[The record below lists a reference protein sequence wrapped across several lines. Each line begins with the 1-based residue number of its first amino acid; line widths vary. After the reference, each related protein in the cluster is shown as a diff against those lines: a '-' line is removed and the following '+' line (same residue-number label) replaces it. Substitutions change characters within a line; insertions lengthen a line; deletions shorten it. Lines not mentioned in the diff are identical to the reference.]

1 MFARKSRPNSRE
13 RKHAEPL
20 AESDSMWQLNPK
32 RQSPP
37 LFMKWMKLRQEPA
50 RVATIDVAARAERP
64 ATEFER
70 AKVWHETYQL
80 VGAGS

>member
-1 MFARKSRPNSRE
+1 VDE
-13 RKHAEPL
+13 V
-20 AESDSMWQLNPK
+20 
-32 RQSPP
+32 
-37 LFMKWMKLRQEPA
+37 RQEPA

-80 VGAGS
+80 VRSGQLKALRHAINSEMVEVHDTVEDTPESSH